1 MKKLIILAAL
11 LMTSLS
17 VSAQQQLKPK
27 VAISYSTVDH
37 FRLEDTHGNQITY
50 NMPTI
55 TVRAGLEYRYK
66 FVSVFY
72 DNQFWCNP
80 LEHGSFSPEEVHFSI
95 GASVTIL
102 KNIKIS
108 VEHTCWH
115 SINSSGVK
123 HTAMYG
129 GNETVTLSYGY

>member
-72 DNQFWCNP
+72 DNKFWCKP
-80 LEHGSFSPEEVHFSI
+80 FRHGSFSPEEVHFSI
-95 GASVTIL
+95 GASV
-102 KNIKIS
+102 NITKDIKVS
-108 VEHTCWH
+108 VEHICWH
-115 SINSSGVK
+115 SINSSGEK
-123 HTAMYG
+123 HVGLYG
-129 GNETVTLSYGY
+129 GNESVTISYGY